1 MQNANE
7 NAIHIND
14 NSLSPRYKKGEFL
27 TLDNEK
33 PQYGNDFVVT
43 LKDGRKLIKRLI
55 SCNDKEMKF
64 CDVNDD
70 YETFVI
76 SLCEIEKIE
85 RVRGRIQ

>member
-33 PQYGNDFVVT
+33 PQYGNDVVVT
-43 LKDGRKLIKRLI
+43 LKDGRKLIKQLL

-64 CDVNDD
+64 GSVNDD
-70 YETFVI
+70 CETLNLHL
-76 SLCEIEKIE
+76 SEIQKVE
-85 RVRGRIQ
+85 RVSGRIQ